1 MLSDSQAFQNSKD
14 LYLACKKLKLPL
26 FLKDQLLRASSSV
39 ALNVAEG
46 SGKWTGKDQKRFYS
60 IAYGSLREC
69 EAILELEQLTSSE
82 TRHLIDS
89 LGRILFALCRP
100 DSKPNPDSTL
110 NSKPTNAK
118 PKTYGTANKRVTDKT

>member
-1 MLSDSQAFQNSKD
+1 MRIAFPMGMLSDFQAFQNSKA

-69 EAILELEQLTSSE
+69 
-82 TRHLIDS
+82 
-89 LGRILFALCRP
+89 RP
-100 DSKPNPDSTL
+100 DSKPKPDSTP
-110 NSKPTNAK
+110 NSKPTNAQ
-118 PKTYGTANKRVTDKT
+118 PKT